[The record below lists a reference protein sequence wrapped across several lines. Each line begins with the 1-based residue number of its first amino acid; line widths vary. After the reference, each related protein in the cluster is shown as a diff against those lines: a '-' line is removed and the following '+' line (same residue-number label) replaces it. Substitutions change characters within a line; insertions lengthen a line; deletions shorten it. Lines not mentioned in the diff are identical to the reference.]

1 MGSTT
6 DTPSPSAHSAAP
18 RSHARASTPSGT
30 GDLFVADRAEEC
42 GTGGCDIGEGGGKSY
57 IVGGGDGSSLGCLV
71 TDVNGTSSSDGSSL
85 GCLVTSL
92 TPLTPRLV
100 SCTYTY
106 IENMSCCAADAAA
119 AAHVTCMYFC
129 CC

>member
-71 TDVNGTSSSDGSSL
+71 T
-85 GCLVTSL
+85 SL